1 MHEKRDNTN
10 YKNVIPF
17 LSFNHIQSMSETSSS
32 DGMRRT
38 KAIGYRLVSGV
49 YHMML
54 TSIFTISVYMKASSV
69 SKILGER
76 YEYVIGTLY
85 CLHNPGQMN
94 ARCARTWN

>member
-32 DGMRRT
+32 DGMCRT
-38 KAIGYRLVSGV
+38 KAIGCRLVSGV

-54 TSIFTISVYMKASSV
+54 TSIFTISVYMKASSY
-69 SKILGER
+69 LR

-85 CLHNPGQMN
+85 CLHNLGQMN